1 MRILRFVRIGLC
13 LLLAIWFLVDGITA
27 LTTGNYI
34 TPSSGAY
41 AGSLGPWASALWA
54 MNIDPL
60 GQPAKIAFVLLGII
74 WLVHARNVIVRK
86 VVRPATVLLCV
97 LTLWYLPFGTIVAI
111 EELLSEFVP
120 ALNRAT
126 KR

>member
-1 MRILRFVRIGLC
+1 MRMRIARIALC
-13 LLLAIWFLVDGITA
+13 LLLGVWFLVDGIHA
-27 LTTGNYI
+27 LVTGNYI
-34 TPSSGAY
+34 TASSGTY

-54 MNIDPL
+54 MGIDPM

-97 LTLWYLPFGTIVAI
+97 LTLWYLPFGTIIAI

-126 KR
+126 TR